1 MVAAPGA
8 AVAVAV
14 AAVAAMATPAAV
26 AVLAA
31 VAAVTAVAVVAE
43 RGGRRAVACI
53 LLAVCPYPAPCRL
66 PAAGA
71 DSQDSRHVNA

>member
-1 MVAAPGA
+1 VVAAPGA
-8 AVAVAV
+8 AVAVAA
-14 AAVAAMATPAAV
+14 AAVMAPPAAV

-31 VAAVTAVAVVAE
+31 VAAVTALAAVAE

-53 LLAVCPYPAPCRL
+53 LLAVCPCPAPCRL

-71 DSQDSRHVNA
+71 DSQHVNA